1 LTFFKNIGCESSFHL
16 NKNIDKIIYIC
27 KQIKSSMAS
36 KILKD
41 IKSEISKLES
51 QIRTLVDAANLIAE
65 ASQGRGRKTKISSSV
80 DSLINQLGKKGKL
93 SSGRRG
99 RPVGSKNKPGAKK
112 PGPKSSSKAIAAPA
126 PKKAAGKKRGRPS
139 KKATSV
145 AN

>member
-1 LTFFKNIGCESSFHL
+1 
-16 NKNIDKIIYIC
+16 
-27 KQIKSSMAS
+27 MAS

-80 DSLINQLGKKGKL
+80 DSLLNQLGKKGKV

-112 PGPKSSSKAIAAPA
+112 PGPKTSSKAAPVA
-126 PKKAAGKKRGRPS
+126 KKTGKKRGRPS
-139 KKATSV
+139 KKSASA